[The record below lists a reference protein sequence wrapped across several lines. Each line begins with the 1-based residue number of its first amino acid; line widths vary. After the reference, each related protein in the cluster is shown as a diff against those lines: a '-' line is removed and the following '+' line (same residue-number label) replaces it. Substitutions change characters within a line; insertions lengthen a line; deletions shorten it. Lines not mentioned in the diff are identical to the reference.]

1 MTVQDLDSIT
11 PQALINTK
19 PISSSIR
26 EFFGSS
32 QLSQFMDQTNPLSEL
47 THKRRISALGPGGLT
62 RERAG
67 FEVRD
72 IHYTHYGRLCPVESP
87 EGPNIGLISALSSFA
102 RINEYGFIEAPYRKV
117 DKETGKLTDQVDY
130 LTADQEDK
138 YHYSSSIRT
147 SR

>member
-67 FEVRD
+67 S
-72 IHYTHYGRLCPVESP
+72 RLE
-87 EGPNIGLISALSSFA
+87 IFTI
-102 RINEYGFIEAPYRKV
+102 
-117 DKETGKLTDQVDY
+117 LTMEDYAQLNHQKDQTLVLY
-130 LTADQEDK
+130 QHFLHLQE
-138 YHYSSSIRT
+138 
-147 SR
+147 